1 MMKELDRV
9 LYPIF
14 FVIIN
19 LGGYMTYEELFLQ
32 INVDENTEKY
42 LEDLINR
49 LKIDPDLIFFIYQQL
64 NLKNIPAK
72 LSYVE
77 NLAENLS
84 KKGFC
89 NKDVALYY
97 FNDKNQNKDNPASF
111 SLVKSKLEKEF
122 NRELSKTEE
131 NKLKRIRF
139 EYNISYPLLIYA
151 IDTAIAGEHLSI
163 SYIEGIVKRLKRN
176 NINNIDDL
184 IEFFALGKKLKK

>member
-1 MMKELDRV
+1 
-9 LYPIF
+9 
-14 FVIIN
+14 
-19 LGGYMTYEELFLQ
+19 MTLEELFLQ
-32 INVDENTEKY
+32 INVDEKTKNF
-42 LEDLINR
+42 LEDLIIR

-72 LSYVE
+72 LTYVE

-84 KKGFC
+84 KKGFY

-97 FNDKNQNKDNPASF
+97 FNEKNNNKGKPVSF
-111 SLVKSKLEKEF
+111 SSVKSKLEKEF

-151 IDTAIAGEHLSI
+151 IDVAIAGEHLSV
-163 SYIEGIVKRLKRN
+163 SYIEGVIKRLKRN
-176 NINNIDDL
+176 NINNVDDL

>member
-1 MMKELDRV
+1 
-9 LYPIF
+9 
-14 FVIIN
+14 
-19 LGGYMTYEELFLQ
+19 MTLEELFLQ
-32 INVDENTEKY
+32 INVNKNTEEY
-42 LEDLINR
+42 LEDLISR

-64 NLKNIPAK
+64 SLKNIPAK

-97 FNDKNQNKDNPASF
+97 FNEKNKNKGKPASF

-151 IDTAIAGEHLSI
+151 IDTAVAGNHLSV

-176 NINNIDDL
+176 NINNMDDL
-184 IEFFALGKKLKK
+184 IKFFAIGKKLKK

>member
-1 MMKELDRV
+1 MKELDRV

>member
-1 MMKELDRV
+1 MIL
-9 LYPIF
+9 
-14 FVIIN
+14 
-19 LGGYMTYEELFLQ
+19 EELFLQ
-32 INVDENTEKY
+32 INVDDNTEKY

-84 KKGFC
+84 KKGFY

-97 FNDKNQNKDNPASF
+97 FNEKNQNKGKPVNF
-111 SLVKSKLEKEF
+111 SLIKSKLQKEF

-151 IDTAIAGEHLSI
+151 IDTAVAGEHLSI
-163 SYIEGIVKRLKRN
+163 SYIEGVIKRLKRN
-176 NINNIDDL
+176 NINNMDDL

>member
-1 MMKELDRV
+1 
-9 LYPIF
+9 
-14 FVIIN
+14 
-19 LGGYMTYEELFLQ
+19 MTLEELFLQ
-32 INVDENTEKY
+32 INVDEKTKNF
-42 LEDLINR
+42 LEDLIIR

-97 FNDKNQNKDNPASF
+97 FNEKNKNKGKPASF

-151 IDTAIAGEHLSI
+151 IDTAVAGNHLSV
-163 SYIEGIVKRLKRN
+163 SYIEGVVKRLKKN
-176 NINNIDDL
+176 NINNMDDL
-184 IEFFALGKKLKK
+184 IEFFAIGKKLKK

>member
-1 MMKELDRV
+1 
-9 LYPIF
+9 
-14 FVIIN
+14 
-19 LGGYMTYEELFLQ
+19 MTLEELFLQ
-32 INVDENTEKY
+32 INVDEKTKFF
-42 LEDLINR
+42 LEDLIIR

-72 LSYVE
+72 LTYVE
-77 NLAENLS
+77 TLAENLS
-84 KKGFC
+84 KKGFY

-97 FNDKNQNKDNPASF
+97 FNEKNKNKGKPVSF
-111 SLVKSKLEKEF
+111 SLIKYKLEKEF

-151 IDTAIAGEHLSI
+151 IDTAVAGNHLSV

-176 NINNIDDL
+176 NINNMDDL
-184 IEFFALGKKLKK
+184 IEFFAIGKKLKK

>member
-1 MMKELDRV
+1 
-9 LYPIF
+9 
-14 FVIIN
+14 
-19 LGGYMTYEELFLQ
+19 MTLEELFLQ
-32 INVDENTEKY
+32 INVDEHTENF
-42 LEDLINR
+42 LEDLISR

-64 NLKNIPAK
+64 SLKNIPAK
-72 LSYVE
+72 LSYVK

-97 FNDKNQNKDNPASF
+97 FNEKNKNKDKPVSF

-151 IDTAIAGEHLSI
+151 IDTAVAGEHLSV

-176 NINNIDDL
+176 NIKNMDDL

>member
-32 INVDENTEKY
+32 INVDENTEKF

-89 NKDVALYY
+89 NKDVALCY

-163 SYIEGIVKRLKRN
+163 SYIEGIVKRLKIN
-176 NINNIDDL
+176 NINNMDDL

>member
-1 MMKELDRV
+1 
-9 LYPIF
+9 
-14 FVIIN
+14 
-19 LGGYMTYEELFLQ
+19 MTLEELFLQ
-32 INVDENTEKY
+32 INVNKNTEEY
-42 LEDLINR
+42 LEDLISR

-64 NLKNIPAK
+64 SLKNIPAK

-97 FNDKNQNKDNPASF
+97 FNEKNKNNGKPVSF
-111 SLVKSKLEKEF
+111 SSVKSKLEKEF

-151 IDTAIAGEHLSI
+151 IDTAVAGNHLSV

-176 NINNIDDL
+176 NINNMDDL
-184 IEFFALGKKLKK
+184 IEFFAIGKKLKK

>member
-9 LYPIF
+9 LSPIF
-14 FVIIN
+14 FVIITS
-19 LGGYMTYEELFLQ
+19 GGFMTLEELFLQ
-32 INVDENTEKY
+32 INADEKTKDF

-64 NLKNIPAK
+64 SLKNIPAK

-84 KKGFC
+84 KKGFY

-97 FNDKNQNKDNPASF
+97 FNEKNKNKGKPVSF
-111 SLVKSKLEKEF
+111 SSVKSKLEKEF

-151 IDTAIAGEHLSI
+151 IDVAIAGNHLSV
-163 SYIEGIVKRLKRN
+163 SYIEGVVKRLKKN
-176 NINNIDDL
+176 NINNMDEL